1 MSVTV
6 GIVAICGETHI
17 ERCLAA
23 LAAQRNAPPF
33 DVVVAAAPR
42 LGELSRIRQTFP
54 EVRITMDPA
63 VTSPIDLAAMA
74 VTATPAEVIL
84 LTEDHCVPD
93 GEWVGSLTRTIQR
106 NGSAVGGAVDPLD
119 PETMTAFDWAFYFV
133 DFYRYRTPLTAGIAD
148 ALSECNVAYRRSSLE
163 GLDEPWRTSF
173 HETRIHIALA
183 KEGAPLW
190 IEPRASVRAGRRV
203 YRGDAVR
210 ERYAFGRYYACRRIE
225 HPYQHTRVWLA
236 LGSPLLPL
244 VLLGRMARAS
254 ARDDYLS
261 RRFLR
266 SLPDLAALVIA
277 WSFGE
282 MLGYITARGPR
293 LMAAA
298 PDRGLIDSERRDGRF
313 RQSRPE
319 RETRQ

>member
-1 MSVTV
+1 MNSDLPGVTV
-6 GIVAICGETHI
+6 GIVAICGEPHL
-17 ERCLAA
+17 ERCLTA
-23 LAAQRNAPPF
+23 LSAQRNAPPF
-33 DVVVAAAPR
+33 DIVIAAAPR
-42 LGELSRIRQTFP
+42 LGRLEGVRQRFP
-54 EVRITMDPA
+54 DARITMDPK

-74 VTATPAEVIL
+74 VTATHGEVIL

-93 GEWVGSLTRTIQR
+93 GEWVGSLTRTIER

-148 ALSECNVAYRRSSLE
+148 ALSECNVAYRRTNLE
-163 GLDEPWRTSF
+163 ALDEPWRTSF

-183 KEGAPLW
+183 KQGAPLW
-190 IEPRASVRAGRRV
+190 MEPRASVRAGRRV
-203 YRGDAVR
+203 HRSDALR

-225 HPYQHTRVWLA
+225 PPHQHTRFWLA

-244 VLLGRMARAS
+244 VLLARMARAS
-254 ARDDYLS
+254 ARDDHIA

-266 SLPDLAALVIA
+266 SLPDLSALVLA

-282 MLGYITARGPR
+282 VLGYVTGRGPET
-293 LMAAA
+293 MEAA
-298 PDRGLIDSERRDGRF
+298 PERGVVGVYES
-313 RQSRPE
+313 S
-319 RETRQ
+319 